1 MKRETA
7 EKIAKDFLNQMNPE
21 MWDGNGEKPESVNT
35 KIWEYDLC
43 EHDFLDVGIEYNNEE
58 KTWEHCCEI
67 VDKKSGLMT
76 EILHGYGI
84 DSYFNLADTIE
95 DICQGY

>member
-35 KIWEYDLC
+35 KILEYDLC
-43 EHDFLDVGIEYNNEE
+43 EYDLLDISIEYNNED
-58 KTWEHCCEI
+58 KTLEHCCEI
-67 VDKKSGLMT
+67 VDKKSDLMI
-76 EILHGYGI
+76 EVLHGYGI
-84 DSYFNLADTIE
+84 DSYLNLSDTIE